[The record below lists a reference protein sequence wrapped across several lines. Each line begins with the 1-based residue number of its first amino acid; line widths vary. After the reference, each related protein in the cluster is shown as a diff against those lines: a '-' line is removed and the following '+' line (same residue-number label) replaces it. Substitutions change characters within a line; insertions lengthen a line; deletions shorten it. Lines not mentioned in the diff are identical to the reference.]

1 MCFTASFVLL
11 GCCIISKHTHHTVF
25 LLTGGACLQ
34 ITIPGASPTTIQ
46 AYLSQN
52 YGYEYS
58 FIGPV
63 VGILLGFTIFFAG
76 LAIVV
81 LMTMNYQKR

>member
-1 MCFTASFVLL
+1 MPHRVNMHHTFVLL
-11 GCCIISKHTHHTVF
+11 MAGAF
-25 LLTGGACLQ
+25 LQL
-34 ITIPGASPTTIQ
+34 TIPGADNTTIQ
-46 AYLSQN
+46 QYLSQN

-63 VGILLGFTIFFAG
+63 VGILLGFTVFFAG

>member
-1 MCFTASFVLL
+1 MPGSDP
-11 GCCIISKHTHHTVF
+11 IS
-25 LLTGGACLQ
+25 
-34 ITIPGASPTTIQ
+34 IQ
-46 AYLSQN
+46 DYLAEN
-52 YGYEYS
+52 YGYHYS

-63 VGILLGFTIFFAG
+63 VGILLGFTVFFAG

>member
-1 MCFTASFVLL
+1 MPYHLHHLL
-11 GCCIISKHTHHTVF
+11 C
-25 LLTGGACLQ
+25 LLIAGACLQ
-34 ITIPGASPTTIQ
+34 LEIPGADPSTVQ
-46 AYLSQN
+46 DYLAQN
-52 YGYEYS
+52 YGYHYS

>member
-1 MCFTASFVLL
+1 MDAV
-11 GCCIISKHTHHTVF
+11 
-25 LLTGGACLQ
+25 CLQ
-34 ITIPGASPTTIQ
+34 ISIPGAPTTTIQ
-46 AYLSQN
+46 GYLQQN

-63 VGILLGFTIFFAG
+63 VGILLGFTVFFAG